1 LVSIGRRRIHSRYFG
16 YVDIN
21 QHHID
26 LRGFRHD
33 KIQLLLAI
41 ICGDARGIVAQIGLL
56 VEYPLPQMDLC
67 YGYCF
72 RHAQC
77 CEVIEDGSADLDH
90 AGP

>member
-1 LVSIGRRRIHSRYFG
+1 M
-16 YVDIN
+16 DIN

-56 VEYPLPQMDLC
+56 VEFPLHQTDLC
-67 YGYCF
+67 CGHCF
-72 RHAQC
+72 RNAKC
-77 CEVIEDGSADLDH
+77 CEAIKDGGPDLDL
-90 AGP
+90 GILPIEVPS